1 MHTSLFYKIKATDNK
16 HHILLLFFKEWTD
29 RMCDEVTY
37 NDLVTYPSDKYQWHH
52 TFRVDFARE
61 EDAVAMKLR
70 GVPEEFKEYL
80 TLL

>member
-16 HHILLLFFKEWTD
+16 HHILLLFFKDWAD
-29 RMCDEVTY
+29 RVCDEVTY
-37 NDLVTYPSDKYQWHH
+37 NDQTTELNGKYQRHH

-70 GVPEEFKEYL
+70 GIPEEFKEYL